1 MPVTLAGLGDAI
13 ADAAVQTVYL
23 LLQLL
28 AMGGVGTGGE
38 LGQADKLGAK
48 LLHGIVKGLPLI
60 VELGTRHTRWAGV
73 LVELDGDFARF
84 EEEAAAGELL
94 AVEIGTAEQRGIG
107 GAGKLKGAAANDGLA
122 KNLLWRVFECQGYG
136 VAILQL
142 GSATLDLIN
151 IRLAG
156 AKHEACN
163 CQSDKTFT
171 GHYTMYKSLMLL
183 LSITR
188 WMASANIS
196 ATLSCLTFAQRWV

>member
-1 MPVTLAGLGDAI
+1 MPVTLAGLSDAI
-13 ADAAVQTVYL
+13 ADAAVQTVNL

-73 LVELDGDFARF
+73 LVELDSDFARF

-142 GSATLDLIN
+142 GSATLYLICSC
-151 IRLAG
+151 I
-156 AKHEACN
+156 
-163 CQSDKTFT
+163 T
-171 GHYTMYKSLMLL
+171 GNSE
-183 LSITR
+183 
-188 WMASANIS
+188 
-196 ATLSCLTFAQRWV
+196 